1 MPTRY
6 STLDWADQLPQP
18 KDSMIVHASNSSAV
32 SPTTP
37 RPSKEG
43 GTRARP
49 IATPPTR
56 PPHKHFSPLNNP
68 SETPR
73 SSRKRLE
80 DIEAGLRQREQ
91 DISPTRHPGHSK
103 EPEPSTPY
111 SGAQTIP
118 QPPSP
123 VPTEVDCEV
132 ETQPRKTFSFLGLDY
147 SPEPITSTIKD
158 EGQPSTPKKRR
169 LTSPTEG
176 TVIQPAADAVT
187 IGGGLPLTPPQTTR
201 RVAQSDAPRPF
212 SPVTRS
218 RKGKEREGL
227 PPVWSQ
233 GQVGTRPL
241 HNPRAVLPT
250 EV

>member
-1 MPTRY
+1 
-6 STLDWADQLPQP
+6 
-18 KDSMIVHASNSSAV
+18 MIVHASNSSAV
-32 SPTTP
+32 SPATP

-43 GTRARP
+43 ARARP

-56 PPHKHFSPLNNP
+56 SPQKNFSSSSNP

-73 SSRKRLE
+73 SSRRRLE

-91 DISPTRHPGHSK
+91 DLSPTRRPGPSK
-103 EPEPSTPY
+103 ESEPSRSY
-111 SGAQTIP
+111 SGTQTIP

-147 SPEPITSTIKD
+147 GPEPITPTIKD

-169 LTSPTEG
+169 LTSPAEG
-176 TVIQPAADAVT
+176 TAIQPAADAVT
-187 IGGGLPLTPPQTTR
+187 IGGGVPVTPPQTTR
-201 RVAQSDAPRPF
+201 RVAQSDAPRPV
-212 SPVTRS
+212 SPITRS
-218 RKGKEREGL
+218 RKGKEREGP

-233 GQVGTRPL
+233 DQVGACPL
-241 HNPRAVLPT
+241 HNLHVVLLA